1 MVASVFRN
9 QVRKAYWGVRMA
21 FVAEADSD
29 RSRRIVEGLK
39 AETALRVRTTADA
52 DGKGA
57 ALDRAT
63 AQGLG
68 KNGDVPVA
76 VILPKGLGATAAA
89 FGQSGGARIPL
100 LAADADP
107 VAARKVA
114 RLLPY

>member
-29 RSRRIVEGLK
+29 RSRRIVEGLE

-57 ALDRAT
+57 ALDRTT
-63 AQGLG
+63 AQGLV
-68 KNGDVPVA
+68 KNADVPVS
-76 VILPKGLGATAAA
+76 VILPDSLGATAAA
-89 FGQSGGARIPL
+89 LGQSGGTRIQ
-100 LAADADP
+100 
-107 VAARKVA
+107 
-114 RLLPY
+114 LLPHLSEPISPPMEA